1 MFNNRRNEKMSRKEY
16 KMKGRK
22 MSKKVAYTALTAVLM
37 LASVGAT
44 AGLMSHGEV
53 RADEAKETASNL
65 TTNSLTTNLVD
76 ETVYVF
82 LGTDGVVKKTISSD
96 WTKNDLGADVYSK
109 TEGKV
114 NTPIEMKISYF
125 LDGKE
130 VKADE
135 IRGRSGKV
143 KIRYDYTNKDI
154 VSGAYVPYAVIS
166 GAVLSNEHFSNVAVK
181 NGRLVND
188 GARMMVVGWALPGM
202 KEDLGV
208 SLDIPDFVE
217 IEADAKDFKMEM
229 TATIATSKIFAEI
242 DTSALDSI
250 DSLSSQLNTLASS
263 MEQLMAGSTQ
273 LRDGLTTLNNKTG
286 VLADGVAQ
294 LKAGSLKLVDGTS
307 NLSDGLSNA
316 LGGSKNIAA
325 GLSSAYD
332 GTKQLAEGA
341 TNAYGVAKKIDAG
354 VDTMTESINGL
365 ANGFAKLNEGGRN
378 TVLINGA
385 TEAFNTTLGSL
396 ETLPGFD
403 GVSIANFGEK
413 VAALE
418 EMYSTNDNVKKA
430 LGLMRIY
437 SGTVAYV
444 SGVNQIAAGVAD
456 APTKITEL
464 KKGTSGLA
472 QGLATM
478 SQKLPE
484 LSNGLGELS
493 SGATSLS
500 AGLTDAYSGSKELA
514 AGMVS
519 LDAGVSNLNSNVPAL
534 TDGVSKLADGSN
546 RLTDGLSLFNSEGI
560 QKLISLYNGD
570 VKALVSRIQ
579 NMVNLAKNSKTKVKY
594 IYRTEEI

>member
-1 MFNNRRNEKMSRKEY
+1 
-16 KMKGRK
+16 MKGRK

-65 TTNSLTTNLVD
+65 TTNSLATNLVD

-82 LGTDGVVKKTISSD
+82 LGTDGAVKKTISSD

-166 GAVLSNEHFSNVAVK
+166 GAVLSNEHFSNVTVK

-188 GARMMVVGWALPGM
+188 GARMTVVGWALPGM

-242 DTSALDSI
+242 DTSALNSI

-286 VLADGVAQ
+286 ILADGVAQ
-294 LKAGSLKLVDGTS
+294 LKAGSLKLADGS
-307 NLSDGLSNA
+307 QSLSDGIYNA
-316 LGGSKNIAA
+316 LNGA
-325 GLSSAYD
+325 
-332 GTKQLAEGA
+332 KQLDV
-341 TNAYGVAKKIDAG
+341 GVDKTIAG
-354 VDTMTESINGL
+354 VSSLVENLNKLDANSATITTKLQTAIDTILAEFKKNPLLADVTVETFETKVKAAIEKLIALGDNDNASALKTAAEKYGPQLQLYQGILVYVGNVSAIVKGAAATDLSELKVGSTGLVNGL
-365 ANGFAKLNEGGRN
+365 AEIYA
-378 TVLINGA
+378 
-385 TEAFNTTLGSL
+385 GS
-396 ETLPGFD
+396 
-403 GVSIANFGEK
+403 
-413 VAALE
+413 
-418 EMYSTNDNVKKA
+418 
-430 LGLMRIY
+430 
-437 SGTVAYV
+437 
-444 SGVNQIAAGVAD
+444 Q
-456 APTKITEL
+456 
-464 KKGTSGLA
+464 
-472 QGLATM
+472 
-478 SQKLPE
+478 
-484 LSNGLGELS
+484 
-493 SGATSLS
+493 
-500 AGLTDAYSGSKELA
+500 ELA